1 MTNRGATPEP
11 ARKKSGAPYRTPP
24 ARRRKAALSIEE
36 ASAGMRVCKLSVRA
50 PDVVFVKGI
59 IEASEGIAV
68 IFAERGGDLTIA
80 APEGREAEL
89 AELLED
95 IALEVGGKLGPIEA
109 ASGAAEVFDENNKR
123 AAPALGAS

>member
-1 MTNRGATPEP
+1 
-11 ARKKSGAPYRTPP
+11 
-24 ARRRKAALSIEE
+24 
-36 ASAGMRVCKLSVRA
+36 MRVCKLSVRA

-109 ASGAAEVFDENNKR
+109 ASGAAEVFDENNER